1 MTTGSGAVRGDVFL
15 FVGTR
20 KGGFM
25 LSSDTSRREWSPA
38 GPYSAGSE
46 VFHFVYDPREGGR
59 TIAAVN
65 QMVWGPEI
73 QITEDLE
80 STWLYGKGQPRFSED
95 TGGATVDRLW
105 HVEPGRESE
114 PGVLYAGAQP
124 AALFRSED
132 YGDPWNEVAGLSNHP
147 TRDRWQPGL
156 GGLCLYSMVFDPS
169 DNDRFWV
176 GISAVGVFDTLDS
189 GDSWQAMNQDVRADF
204 PPDLFP

>member
-15 FVGTR
+15 LVGTR

-25 LSSDTSRREWSPA
+25 LSSDTSRREWSLA
-38 GPYSAGSE
+38 GPYSASSE

-95 TGGATVDRLW
+95 TGPNG
-105 HVEPGRESE
+105 
-114 PGVLYAGAQP
+114 
-124 AALFRSED
+124 
-132 YGDPWNEVAGLSNHP
+132 
-147 TRDRWQPGL
+147 
-156 GGLCLYSMVFDPS
+156 
-169 DNDRFWV
+169 
-176 GISAVGVFDTLDS
+176 
-189 GDSWQAMNQDVRADF
+189 
-204 PPDLFP
+204 

>member
-15 FVGTR
+15 LVGTR

-25 LSSDTSRREWSPA
+25 LSSDTSRREWSLA
-38 GPYSAGSE
+38 GPYSASSE

-80 STWLYGKGQPRFSED
+80 STWLSGKGQPRFSED
-95 TGGATVDRLW
+95 TGRTVDRLW
-105 HVEPGRESE
+105 HVELGRESE

-124 AALFRSED
+124 AAFFRPED

-147 TRDRWQPGL
+147 TRDQWQPGL
-156 GGLCLYSMVFDPS
+156 GGLCLYSMVLDPS

-176 GISAVGVFDTLDS
+176 GISAVGVFGTSDS